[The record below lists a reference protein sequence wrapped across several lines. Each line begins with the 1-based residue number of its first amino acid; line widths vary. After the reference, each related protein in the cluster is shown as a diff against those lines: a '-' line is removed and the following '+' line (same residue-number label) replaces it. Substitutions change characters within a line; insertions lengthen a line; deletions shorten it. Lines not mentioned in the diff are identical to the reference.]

1 MQYLLIY
8 FSLILFP
15 EKPMGAG
22 GKFSDYFSARYQ
34 VYIRSHLGVVKLN
47 QFAQLTL
54 KWRFI

>member
-1 MQYLLIY
+1 
-8 FSLILFP
+8 
-15 EKPMGAG
+15 MGAG